1 MSRRDLYMSKKDYS
15 SISDRTYT
23 VMNMLSKGFSRKSVH
38 NYLEKTYGIAYRQRC
53 RVIKEAL
60 EFMKDDTKASVEE
73 FRALNNSRLDDLY
86 EKTIKDKDYGNAIK
100 TVDLVNKMNGVYTE
114 EKSEESDKT
123 IKIKFGD

>member
-1 MSRRDLYMSKKDYS
+1 MSKKDYS
-15 SISDRTYT
+15 SISDRTYM

-38 NYLEKTYGIAYRQRC
+38 NYLENTYGIAYRQRC

-60 EFMKDDTKASVEE
+60 EFMKEDTKASVEE

-114 EKSEESDKT
+114 EKTEDSDKT

>member
-1 MSRRDLYMSKKDYS
+1 MLKKDYS

-23 VMNMLSKGFSRKSVH
+23 VMNMLSKGFSKKSVH

-60 EFMKDDTKASVEE
+60 EFMKEDTKASVEE
-73 FRALNNSRLDDLY
+73 FRALNNNRLDDLY
-86 EKTIKDKDYGNAIK
+86 EKTVKDKDYGNAIK

>member
-1 MSRRDLYMSKKDYS
+1 MLGRDLYMLKKDYS

-60 EFMKDDTKASVEE
+60 EFMKEDTKASVEE

-100 TVDLVNKMNGVYTE
+100 TVDLVNKMNGVYAE
-114 EKSEESDKT
+114 EKSEDSDKT

>member
-1 MSRRDLYMSKKDYS
+1 MLGRDLYMLKKDYS

-23 VMNMLSKGFSRKSVH
+23 VMNMLSKGFSKKSVH

-60 EFMKDDTKASVEE
+60 EFMKEDTKASVEE
-73 FRALNNSRLDDLY
+73 FRALNNNRLDDLY
-86 EKTIKDKDYGNAIK
+86 EKTVKDKDYGNAIK

>member
-1 MSRRDLYMSKKDYS
+1 MLKKDYS

-38 NYLEKTYGIAYRQRC
+38 NYLEKNYGIAYRQRC

-60 EFMKDDTKASVEE
+60 EFMKEDTKASVEE

>member
-1 MSRRDLYMSKKDYS
+1 MLKKDYS

-60 EFMKDDTKASVEE
+60 EFMKEDTKASVEE
-73 FRALNNSRLDDLY
+73 FRALNNNRLDDLY
-86 EKTIKDKDYGNAIK
+86 EKTVKDKDYGNAIK

>member
-1 MSRRDLYMSKKDYS
+1 MLGRDLYMLKKDYS

-60 EFMKDDTKASVEE
+60 EFMKEDTKASVEE

-86 EKTIKDKDYGNAIK
+86 EKTVKDKDYGNAIK

>member
-1 MSRRDLYMSKKDYS
+1 MLKKDYS

-23 VMNMLSKGFSRKSVH
+23 VMNMLSKGFSRKSIH
-38 NYLEKTYGIAYRQRC
+38 SYLEKTYEIAYRQRC

-114 EKSEESDKT
+114 EKTEDSDKT